1 MEASSAGSGEMSTA
15 SRPDGTATLST
26 EAWFAPGRANLMG
39 EHTDYNEGFVLPFAL
54 AQGVTATATARAD
67 GLLVLRSRQKPGD
80 IVMVALD
87 ALAPGSVTGW
97 AAYPAG
103 VAWALRAAGFEVVGA
118 SIDIDSDL
126 PVGAGVSSSA
136 ALECSTALALCSL
149 SGLAV
154 ARGQLALIAKR
165 AENEFVG
172 APTGIIDQSA
182 ALLCEQGHAMLLDCG
197 TLART
202 QVPFRPAA
210 AGAVALIIDT
220 RVTHALVSGEYAARR
235 AECEEA
241 ARLLGVPALGAVT
254 DASAVEKLADPV
266 LRSRARHVITDS
278 ARARAIASA
287 LQGEDE
293 RGSGGGAGGGAG
305 GAGGGAGGAG
315 GGAGGAGGGA
325 GGAGAGKKGKNSAA
339 VYRYVGA
346 LLTEGHASLRDDFEV
361 SWPQA
366 DAAVNVAI
374 GSGAYGAK
382 MIGGGF
388 GGSVLALIP
397 LEREATVRSLLSET
411 FQQRGWA
418 APEYLD
424 AVPSPAARRR
434 GDHVQPGFS

>member
-1 MEASSAGSGEMSTA
+1 MST
-15 SRPDGTATLST
+15 
-26 EAWFAPGRANLMG
+26 EVWFAPGRANLMG

-54 AQGVTATATARAD
+54 AQGVTATATRRAD
-67 GLLVLRSRQKPGD
+67 RLLVLRSKQKPD
-80 IVMVALD
+80 DPVTVSLD
-87 ALAPGSVTGW
+87 ALAPGALNGTVNGAVNASVAGW

-103 VAWALRAAGFEVVGA
+103 VAWALRAAGFDIVGA

-136 ALECSTALALCSL
+136 ALECSVALALCSL
-149 SGLAV
+149 SGASV
-154 ARGQLALIAKR
+154 PREQLALIAKR

-182 ALLCEQGHAMLLDCG
+182 ALLCEEGHAMLLDCG

-202 QVPFRPAA
+202 QVPFRPSA
-210 AGAVALIIDT
+210 AGAVALIVDT

-241 ARLLGVPALGAVT
+241 ARLLGVPALGLLDDPDAV
-254 DASAVEKLADPV
+254 AALADPV
-266 LRSRARHVITDS
+266 LRRRARHVITDS

-287 LQGEDE
+287 LQ
-293 RGSGGGAGGGAG
+293 RGGAD
-305 GAGGGAGGAG
+305 
-315 GGAGGAGGGA
+315 
-325 GGAGAGKKGKNSAA
+325 STAA
-339 VYRYVGA
+339 YRAETYRYVGT
-346 LLTEGHASLRDDFEV
+346 LLTEGHVSLRDDFEV

-366 DAAVNVAI
+366 DAAVDVAI

-397 LEREATVRSLLSET
+397 CEREATVRSLLSET
-411 FQQRGWA
+411 FSERGWA
-418 APEYLD
+418 APEFLD

-434 GDHVQPGFS
+434 GDLVQSGFS

>member
-1 MEASSAGSGEMSTA
+1 MST
-15 SRPDGTATLST
+15 
-26 EAWFAPGRANLMG
+26 EVWFAPGRANLMG
-39 EHTDYNEGFVLPFAL
+39 EHTDYNDGFVLPFAL
-54 AQGVTATATARAD
+54 AQGVTATAAPRAD
-67 GLLVLRSRQKPGD
+67 GLLALRSKQKPGD
-80 IVMVALD
+80 PVTVALA

-103 VAWALRAAGFEVVGA
+103 VAWALGAAGFDIAGA
-118 SIDIDSDL
+118 SISIDSDL

-136 ALECSTALALCSL
+136 ALECSVALALCSL
-149 SGLAV
+149 SGLSV
-154 ARGQLALIAKR
+154 PREQLALIAKR

-182 ALLCEQGHAMLLDCG
+182 ALLCQEGHAMLLDCG

-202 QVPFRPAA
+202 QVPFRPSA

-220 RVTHALVSGEYAARR
+220 GVTHALVSGEYAARR

-254 DASAVEKLADPV
+254 DADAVEALADPV
-266 LRSRARHVITDS
+266 LRRRARHVITDS

-287 LQGEDE
+287 LQ
-293 RGSGGGAGGGAG
+293 RGGAGSTDAYR
-305 GAGGGAGGAG
+305 
-315 GGAGGAGGGA
+315 
-325 GGAGAGKKGKNSAA
+325 AA
-339 VYRYVGA
+339 TYRYVGT
-346 LLTEGHASLRDDFEV
+346 LLTEGHVSLRDDFEV

-366 DAAVNVAI
+366 DAAVDVAI

-397 LEREATVRSLLSET
+397 LEREASVRSLLSET
-411 FQQRGWA
+411 FSARGWA
-418 APEYLD
+418 APDFLD

-434 GDHVQPGFS
+434 GDLVQSGFS

>member
-1 MEASSAGSGEMSTA
+1 
-15 SRPDGTATLST
+15 
-26 EAWFAPGRANLMG
+26 MG

-67 GLLVLRSRQKPGD
+67 GLLVLRSKQKAGD
-80 IVMVALD
+80 TITVALD
-87 ALAPGSVTGW
+87 ALAPGAVTGW

-103 VAWALRAAGFEVVGA
+103 VAWSLRAAGFDIAGA

-136 ALECSTALALCSL
+136 ALECSVALALCSL
-149 SGLAV
+149 SGLTV

-210 AGAVALIIDT
+210 AGAVALIVET

-266 LRSRARHVITDS
+266 LRRRARHVITDS

-293 RGSGGGAGGGAG
+293 GGSEGGAGGGAG
-305 GAGGGAGGAG
+305 GGGSGEVGSGGSGVGSG
-315 GGAGGAGGGA
+315 GS
-325 GGAGAGKKGKNSAA
+325 KNSAA

-366 DAAVNVAI
+366 DAAVDVAI

-397 LEREATVRSLLSET
+397 LEREATVRSLLSEI
-411 FQQRGWA
+411 FSERGWA
-418 APEYLD
+418 APEFLA